1 MKKPRS
7 RTKLLLLLG
16 LILIGLQ
23 FIVEWYFSSLRTEG
37 HTLTPTEIW
46 FFNHLVL
53 WVEGAP
59 WGIGVFTGAAVLVLL
74 LALLTPEKG

>member
-1 MKKPRS
+1 MKKGWS
-7 RTKLLLLLG
+7 RTKVLLLLG

-23 FIVEWYFSSLRTEG
+23 FALESYFSSLRSEG

-74 LALLTPEKG
+74 LALLIPEKG

>member
-1 MKKPRS
+1 MKKGWS
-7 RTKLLLLLG
+7 RTKVLLLLG

-23 FIVEWYFSSLRTEG
+23 FALESYFSSLRSEG

-53 WVEGAP
+53 WAEGFP
-59 WGIGVFTGAAVLVLL
+59 WAIGIFTGAAVLVLL
-74 LALLTPEKG
+74 LALLIPEKG